1 MTPGFVPA
9 DPRRPVGHS
18 RGRGANTVGQNRSR
32 VFLALLAV
40 TLVLSGC
47 SADSGR
53 DDVAGYVEAA
63 IAEMRDGIHAD
74 TDAFRDAV
82 ARVEPELKAKA
93 TIAETHRGLGE
104 LVVVAGGVHSWL
116 QTPADVASIAAQNA
130 PAASFPVP
138 TVSTRDGISIL
149 SLPGFQGEE
158 PEAIARYESAGLQA
172 MRAAAAAT
180 TCGWIV
186 DLRTNG
192 GGNAW
197 PMLAVVA
204 PLLDDGDVVG
214 LERDGQ
220 VQWARVADG
229 GVVSTPGGD
238 DTSSPGGFTVDTP
251 VALLTSGMTNSA
263 AEIVAIA
270 FAGQADALRVG
281 KPTAGMTTSNP
292 VRDLSDGAR
301 LILTTSYDVDRTGRV
316 YDGPLA
322 PDIEAAPGPDL
333 EAARAAV
340 RSRCA

>member
-1 MTPGFVPA
+1 MGPKCSQA
-9 DPRRPVGHS
+9 
-18 RGRGANTVGQNRSR
+18 
-32 VFLALLAV
+32 FLALLAV

-47 SADSGR
+47 SADSGS
-53 DDVAGYVEAA
+53 DEVAGYVEVA

-74 TDAFRDAV
+74 TDEFRDAV

-104 LVVVAGGVHSWL
+104 LVVVAGGFHSWL

-130 PAASFPVP
+130 PAASFPMP

-158 PEAIARYESAGLQA
+158 PEATERYESAGLQA
-172 MRAAAAAT
+172 MRAGAAAT
-180 TCGWIV
+180 ACGGIV
-186 DLRTNG
+186 DLRTND

-238 DTSSPGGFTVDTP
+238 DTSSPPGDLPSTP
-251 VALLTSGMTNSA
+251 PW
-263 AEIVAIA
+263 
-270 FAGQADALRVG
+270 RC
-281 KPTAGMTTSNP
+281 
-292 VRDLSDGAR
+292 
-301 LILTTSYDVDRTGRV
+301 
-316 YDGPLA
+316 
-322 PDIEAAPGPDL
+322 
-333 EAARAAV
+333 
-340 RSRCA
+340 SRRG